1 MGRNVLFS
9 DGSLGGGECILGKL
23 SRLIPECGYVGLLF
37 FTHFITSSSSRQP
50 LDSDYVTLVNVAY
63 GYEMAKEHWRSH
75 LLCTIWTHHID
86 QI

>member
-1 MGRNVLFS
+1 M
-9 DGSLGGGECILGKL
+9 GKL

-75 LLCTIWTHHID
+75 LLCTNLDTSYRSNMIFVLSCVFCV
-86 QI
+86 

>member
-9 DGSLGGGECILGKL
+9 DGSLGGGCILGKL

-50 LDSDYVTLVNVAY
+50 LDSDYVTLVNVA
-63 GYEMAKEHWRSH
+63 
-75 LLCTIWTHHID
+75 
-86 QI
+86 